1 MIKEIKYRCPKCAFM
16 DIVSR
21 YYWRCPRRGSPL
33 EINYKAVWNPSGN
46 GLVRYSTSLP
56 FTPPKSLGEGGTPLI
71 EIKYRG
77 VRVKFKLEYL
87 NPTGSFKDRGT
98 SLAISLAFLLGY
110 RRVVEDTSGNTG
122 ISVAAYS
129 RLYDLKTTIVMPAY
143 APKGKKILIKALGA
157 DIIETPTRDDAARKV
172 LELIDSR
179 TYYVA
184 HTYNPLYIEGAKTII
199 YEAWEQG
206 FNGNIVIVPVGSGG
220 LFLGIYKGLRDLI
233 EWGLIRKMPR
243 IIAVEGASTVRLCT
257 RINVSHDLVE
267 GESKLANGIMVS
279 NPPRLTEIL
288 DALKNTRG
296 DVIVVNDA
304 DIVQALKELLDY
316 GLIVE
321 PTSATAFA
329 ALKKL
334 IKQKKIQKDDE
345 VLIPLTG
352 SGLKMIDLFEK
363 IL

>member
-1 MIKEIKYRCPKCAFM
+1 MIREIRFYCPKCAFM
-16 DIVSR
+16 DTTGK
-21 YYWRCPRRGSPL
+21 YYWRCPRCGSPL
-33 EINYKAVWNPSGN
+33 EINYKAIWGPRGI

-56 FTPPKSLGEGGTPLI
+56 LTPPKSLGEGSTPLI
-71 EIKYRG
+71 EIKYCG

-157 DIIETPTRDDAARKV
+157 NIIETPTRDDAARKV
-172 LELIDSR
+172 LELIDDI

-184 HTYNPLYIEGAKTII
+184 HTYNPLYIEGAKTVI

-206 FNGNIVIVPVGSGG
+206 FNGNTIIVPVGSGG
-220 LFLGIYKGLRDLI
+220 LLLGIYKGLRDLM
-233 EWGLIRKMPR
+233 EWGLIRKIPR
-243 IIAVEGASTVRLCT
+243 IIAVEGASTVRLYT
-257 RINVSHDLVE
+257 RINAPHDLIK
-267 GESKLANGIMVS
+267 GESKLADGIMVS

-288 DALKNTRG
+288 DALKDTKG

-334 IKQKKIQKDDE
+334 IKQEKVQEGDE